1 VNDYLLARVP
11 HLVAGDAVGLRS
23 QGARAMGWFA
33 TLGAA
38 TLLTLF
44 LVGWVGETRAP
55 YAAVALPLL
64 VILAVTAFIFALR
77 GYRDARAALSED
89 LSRRTDSINRTRGRT
104 CSPVTLAQ
112 ALRGSLPTEC
122 CEDREAIHI
131 VQPLRAQP
139 VSVVWTAGRTWISH
153 GRDVERRWIR
163 RWL

>member
-1 VNDYLLARVP
+1 MRSGIPGSFHGQAEPASEPDPNALLGTRGRRSVGIFFLASLVAAAVNDYLLARVP

-38 TLLTLF
+38 TPLTLF

-55 YAAVALPLL
+55 YTAVALPLL

-89 LSRRTDSINRTRGRT
+89 LSR
-104 CSPVTLAQ
+104 
-112 ALRGSLPTEC
+112 
-122 CEDREAIHI
+122 
-131 VQPLRAQP
+131 
-139 VSVVWTAGRTWISH
+139 H
-153 GRDVERRWIR
+153 G
-163 RWL
+163 